1 MPRALE
7 NRGIVVVLAKVD
19 ARNAEV
25 RKSDLVPGN
34 ELLSMTLKSSI
45 QQISQLLPRASPLWI
60 SLWSAFSLGW
70 TGDGSEDRIILNE
83 IHDGIDF
90 PLLFR
95 ISGVVPKFDCDCAC
109 CCLGLVDF
117 DTLNGDLW
125 EGAECLLW
133 FQGGP
138 LFEADIVPA
147 PIGAGVD
154 AHHSD
159 KFSTT
164 VHSKV
169 VDVDAVFVC

>member
-34 ELLSMTLKSSI
+34 ELLSTTLKSSI
-45 QQISQLLPRASPLWI
+45 QQISQLLPRFGPLWI
-60 SLWSAFSLGW
+60 SLWCAFSLGW
-70 TGDGSEDRIILNE
+70 TGDRSEDRIILNK
-83 IHDGIDF
+83 IQDGIDF

-95 ISGVVPKFDCDCAC
+95 VSGVVPKFDCDCAC

-117 DTLNGDLW
+117 DTLNCDLW

-138 LFEADIVPA
+138 LFEPDIVSA
-147 PIGAGVD
+147 PIGAGVN

-159 KFSTT
+159 EFSAS
-164 VHSKV
+164 VAIEV
-169 VDVDAVFVC
+169 GDANSSSL